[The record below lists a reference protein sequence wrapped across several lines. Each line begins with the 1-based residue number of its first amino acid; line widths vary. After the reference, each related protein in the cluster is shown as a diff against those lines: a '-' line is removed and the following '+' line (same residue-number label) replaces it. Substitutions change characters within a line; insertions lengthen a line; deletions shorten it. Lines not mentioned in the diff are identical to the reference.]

1 MHMKSWCLMATKVK
15 TFLHPIIRSN
25 SNDYT
30 DDSYFNTELTAE
42 ISSEV
47 KDSIRITYSINLKN
61 EYIEKLIS
69 NNIASVYLNLY
80 CADTVYRRSFLV
92 NQNKGEFTLSSG
104 EVIGALEIE
113 PIILNNLEI
122 EKFSPTGLNQEFGSS
137 SFQIEAGS
145 PLALGEKDIFYFAF
159 AERSLQDLIRVQ
171 TSSELN
177 ENEYEISLTSNVI
190 TIIMGTNVRKA
201 WDFIRSDSTLRPY
214 LYMSIYK
221 DTFVEALAAVVNGDG
236 TDEFLWAQKLRE
248 KFEENNFQFTDSN
261 DFSKINMAVLRR
273 LGSRGIETVAKN
285 VQ

>member
-1 MHMKSWCLMATKVK
+1 MATKVK

-30 DDSYFNTELTAE
+30 DGSYFNTELTAE

-47 KDSIRITYSINLKN
+47 KDSIRIAYSINLKN

-80 CADTVYRRSFLV
+80 CADTVYRSSYLV
-92 NQNKGEFTLSSG
+92 NQNKGEFTLSPG

-122 EKFSPTGLNQEFGSS
+122 EQFSPTGLNQEFGSNL
-137 SFQIEAGS
+137 FQIEAGS

-236 TDEFLWAQKLRE
+236 TDEFLWAQKLRG

-273 LGSRGIETVAKN
+273 LGSRGIEMVAKN

>member
-1 MHMKSWCLMATKVK
+1 MATKVK

-30 DDSYFNTELTAE
+30 DDSYFNAELTAE

-137 SFQIEAGS
+137 LFQIEAGS
-145 PLALGEKDIFYFAF
+145 PLALGEKDIFYFSF

>member
-1 MHMKSWCLMATKVK
+1 MATKVK

-30 DDSYFNTELTAE
+30 DDSYFNAELTAE

-61 EYIEKLIS
+61 KYIEKLIS

-92 NQNKGEFTLSSG
+92 NQNKGEFTLSPG

-122 EKFSPTGLNQEFGSS
+122 EQFSPTGLNQEFGSNL
-137 SFQIEAGS
+137 FQIEAGS

>member
-1 MHMKSWCLMATKVK
+1 MATKVK

-30 DDSYFNTELTAE
+30 DDSYFNAELTAE

-61 EYIEKLIS
+61 DYIEKLIS

-92 NQNKGEFTLSSG
+92 NQNKGEFTLSPG

-122 EKFSPTGLNQEFGSS
+122 EQFSPTGLNQEFGSNL
-137 SFQIEAGS
+137 FQIEAGS
-145 PLALGEKDIFYFAF
+145 PLALGEKDIFYFTF

>member
-1 MHMKSWCLMATKVK
+1 MATKVK

-25 SNDYT
+25 SNDYI
-30 DDSYFNTELTAE
+30 DDSYFNAELTAG

-80 CADTVYRRSFLV
+80 CADTVYRRSYLV
-92 NQNKGEFTLSSG
+92 NQNKGEFTLSPG

-122 EKFSPTGLNQEFGSS
+122 EQFSPTGLNQEFGSNL
-137 SFQIEAGS
+137 FQIEAGS